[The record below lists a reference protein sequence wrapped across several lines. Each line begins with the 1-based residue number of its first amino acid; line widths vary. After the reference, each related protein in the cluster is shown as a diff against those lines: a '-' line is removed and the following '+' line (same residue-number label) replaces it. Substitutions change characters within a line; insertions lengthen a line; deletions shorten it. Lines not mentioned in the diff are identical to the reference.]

1 MSGMLVPMDDH
12 LDTAVTHISTL
23 YELYITQRQNVVN
36 FYLAAIALL
45 SVAYVAAL
53 DKRHAPVVWAVCALG
68 VFASAAAFF
77 QDLRLRTPMERAEA
91 ALKDLQK
98 LLAGPPLRLP
108 SVEVQPAIQSKRR
121 PWLSGG
127 DQIRSVYLLV
137 GVLFILGAI
146 YAGQIH

>member
-1 MSGMLVPMDDH
+1 
-12 LDTAVTHISTL
+12 
-23 YELYITQRQNVVN
+23 
-36 FYLAAIALL
+36 
-45 SVAYVAAL
+45 
-53 DKRHAPVVWAVCALG
+53 
-68 VFASAAAFF
+68 
-77 QDLRLRTPMERAEA
+77 MERAEA

-108 SVEVQPAIQSKRR
+108 SVEVQSAIQSERR